1 MGFKIILVPHDGS
14 VMSDKALDKAVEIA
28 KLAKGSQII
37 IIHVIPE
44 IPTPIFSKEIRSH
57 KTGKVITFSEYM
69 VSLYQEMESVMR
81 EKLED
86 KKKKYSLEDGMLI
99 EIFITIGNP
108 SDKILEYATDKKA
121 DLIVIGSIG
130 VTGVSKFFKG
140 LGSVSRNV
148 SEKVSCPVLIVR

>member
-1 MGFKIILVPHDGS
+1 MAFKIILVPHDGS

-44 IPTPIFSKEIRSH
+44 IPTPIFSREIRSPE
-57 KTGKVITFSEYM
+57 TGEVITFSEYM
-69 VSLYQEMESVMR
+69 ISLYQKIESEMR

-86 KKKKYSLEDGMLI
+86 KKKKYKDNMLI
-99 EIFITIGNP
+99 ETFITIGNP

>member
-14 VMSDKALDKAVEIA
+14 AMSDKALDNAVEIA

-44 IPTPIFSKEIRSH
+44 ISTPIFPRVIRSP
-57 KTGKVITFSEYM
+57 KTGEVITFSEYM
-69 VSLYQEMESVMR
+69 TSLYQEMESVMR

-86 KKKKYSLEDGMLI
+86 RKTKYSKCDLDI
-99 EIFITIGNP
+99 EILITAGNP
-108 SDKILEYATDKKA
+108 TDKILDYATDKKV

-130 VTGVSKFFKG
+130 LSGISKFFKG
-140 LGSVSRNV
+140 LGSVSRSV